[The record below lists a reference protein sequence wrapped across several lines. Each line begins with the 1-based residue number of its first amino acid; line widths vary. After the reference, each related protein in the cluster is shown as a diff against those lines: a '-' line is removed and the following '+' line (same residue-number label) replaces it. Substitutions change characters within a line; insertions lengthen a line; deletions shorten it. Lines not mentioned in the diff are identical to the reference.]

1 MMKQPWK
8 KWIRSGFLC
17 TALLWSGTAVAG
29 AENNSYTVQKGD
41 MLWKIAEKY
50 ETTVDQIK
58 AANHLTSDEIRI
70 GQALV
75 IPEKTISYK
84 IQKGDVL
91 WKIAEKYGT
100 TIDKIVALNQI
111 TDFNNLLIGQE
122 LKIPQQSVSVD
133 SVVPATSSSSAA
145 KPWVEYQTYTVQK
158 GETGWTIALKFG
170 IPFQEFLQ
178 LNNMTE
184 SSILNIGQKVKVAIH
199 HVPVKVSASSSVEWL
214 DWWTEAQYVFPIGTV
229 TKMTDVAT
237 KKSWYVKRTI
247 GANHADSEPLTKEDA
262 AIMKEVWNGE
272 YSWNVRPVLL
282 QVGER
287 TLAASASSMPHSTIE
302 YIMDNDFAGHFDIHF
317 LNSTRH
323 NDGKLDVSHQQA
335 IRVAAAVRW

>member
-1 MMKQPWK
+1 MIKQPWK
-8 KWIRSGFLC
+8 KWINSGFLC
-17 TALLWSGTAVAG
+17 TALLLAGSAYAG
-29 AENNSYTVQKGD
+29 AENNSYVVQKGD

-50 ETTVDQIK
+50 GTTVDQIK
-58 AANHLTSDEIRI
+58 AANHLASDEIRI
-70 GQALV
+70 GQALS
-75 IPEKTISYK
+75 IPEKTITYK

-91 WKIAEKYGT
+91 WKIAEKFGT
-100 TIDKIVALNQI
+100 SIEKIVALNGI
-111 TDFNNLLIGQE
+111 TDFNNLMIGQE
-122 LKIPQQSVSVD
+122 LKIPQPASTTSVSL
-133 SVVPATSSSSAA
+133 SVPTSSA

-178 LNNMTE
+178 LNHMTE

-229 TKMTDVAT
+229 AKMTDVAT
-237 KKSWYVKRTI
+237 KRSWYVKRTI

-272 YSWNVRPVLL
+272 YSWDVRPVLL
-282 QVGER
+282 QVDGR